1 MAADH
6 GLVGR
11 RHSSRRLAL
20 QALYQWQIAQQPIGD
35 VLSQFREDI
44 DYPKIDPEYF
54 EELFRGV
61 VTATDTLD
69 GTLEPYMSRPMEQV
83 DPIERAVLRLAVYEL
98 SNRPDIPYRVVLD
111 EAIGLSR
118 KFGAVDG
125 FKFVN
130 GVLDK
135 AIPDLRKLEKAAEK
149 GPGKRKSSARKSK

>member
-6 GLVGR
+6 ALVQR
-11 RHSSRRLAL
+11 RHSSRRLAM
-20 QALYQWQIAQQPIGD
+20 QALYQWQLTGHAIAEIF
-35 VLSQFREDI
+35 SQFREDI
-44 DYPKIDPEYF
+44 DYPKVDPEYF

-69 GTLEPYMSRPMEQV
+69 DALKPYLSRPMEQV

-98 SNRPDIPYRVVLD
+98 SHRPDIPYRVVLN
-111 EAIGLSR
+111 EAIGLAR
-118 KFGAVDG
+118 KFGAVDS

-135 AIPDLRKLEKAAEK
+135 AASTLRTVEIKAEK
-149 GPGKRKSSARKSK
+149 QAVGKGSVAKKKP